1 MAKILTLR
9 HERVDDIPLIIGL
22 TNRLQLAVILDR
34 HLGTHGLQEGLN
46 NGQLA
51 VGWLAYIL
59 SQADH
64 RKSAVREWANG
75 LSHTLGQL
83 LGQPIRDKGLT
94 RLLTLRLRLMT
105 LLETEVRR
113 GLDYTREPVAVLY
126 EGQPT
131 RRTDRPT
138 GKRILQAFARAQITL
153 THAQVGAV
161 TFWHLTPLAP
171 LHEQLLRRLQ
181 LPASLYTALAYNSS

>member
-1 MAKILTLR
+1 VWKEAQI
-9 HERVDDIPLIIGL
+9 
-22 TNRLQLAVILDR
+22 
-34 HLGTHGLQEGLN
+34 
-46 NGQLA
+46 
-51 VGWLAYIL
+51 
-59 SQADH
+59 
-64 RKSAVREWANG
+64 
-75 LSHTLGQL
+75 
-83 LGQPIRDKGLT
+83 KGLT
-94 RLLTLRLRLMT
+94 RLLTLGLRLMT

-113 GLDYTREPVAVLY
+113 GLEYTREPVAGLY

-171 LHEQLLRRLQ
+171 LHEQLLRHLQ